1 MSRRQIFV
9 LAIFLILTTL
19 SVGQSIDVENEKF
32 PGTKKLIVKSYNS
45 CCAQKGFKAI
55 YYFDNNGRAIKSSN
69 YFKRQ
74 LRACYEYCY
83 NDKGLLTEKINVY
96 DINNKSRKDTTH
108 YYYEFDS
115 TGKILSKQMT
125 FGLGNR
131 FSFTDYYKDFN
142 EFGFPQT
149 IILVNDRNEK
159 TLQLRTYDTFGNIIK
174 LQKVEN
180 DSAIT
185 LEERKYNHNGHI
197 VYSILPTIVGVDTKG
212 LALFVGGSRH
222 SAIENY
228 EYTYDKLN
236 RWIEKSVIF
245 DNKKV
250 LLEKRI
256 YK

>member
-1 MSRRQIFV
+1 MIRQQIFT
-9 LAIFLILTTL
+9 LAILLLLTNV
-19 SVGQSIDVENEKF
+19 SVGQSIDIENEKF
-32 PGTKKLIVKSYNS
+32 PGAKKLVVKSYNG
-45 CCAQKGFKAI
+45 CCTQKGFKAI
-55 YYFDNNGRAIKSSN
+55 YYFDSFGRTIKSSN

-74 LRACYEYCY
+74 LRASYEYHY
-83 NDKGLLTEKINVY
+83 NNQGLLTEKINVY

-108 YYYEFDS
+108 YYYEVDS
-115 TGKILSKQMT
+115 TGKILSKQMK

-131 FSFTDYYKDFN
+131 FSYTDYHKDFN

-149 IILVNDRNEK
+149 IISVNDRQEK
-159 TLQLRTYDTFGNIIK
+159 TVQLRTYDTFGNIIK
-174 LQKVEN
+174 LQKIEN
-180 DSAIT
+180 DSVIT
-185 LEERKYNHNGHI
+185 LEERKYNHNGHL
-197 VYSILPTIVGVDTKG
+197 VYSILPTIVGVDTEG

-228 EYTYDKLN
+228 KYTYDKLN
-236 RWIEKSVIF
+236 RWTEKYVVF